1 MDLGGWRPEESR
13 GDAGCCQTHAAVCV
27 GKGSGDSGA
36 GQSLK
41 SLLQRLPACLP
52 GLQRGDKGGKTT
64 SRTTGGFKAPK
75 KKKSPWRCWG
85 LAPSPFPLDAR
96 VGGAFLGVLSK
107 KAAERPFWP
116 WGARTCSLRIPQGCA
131 GSKKKKKSTGRG
143 EGGVRILPP
152 SRWEPRRRGRGRPRQ
167 PFMRSGQQPGCGFAA
182 ACK

>member
-27 GKGSGDSGA
+27 GKGSGDSGG

-75 KKKSPWRCWG
+75 KKKKPLEMLGTRTSGCSPKGPPSAPFG
-85 LAPSPFPLDAR
+85 LGAHAP
-96 VGGAFLGVLSK
+96 
-107 KAAERPFWP
+107 AAS
-116 WGARTCSLRIPQGCA
+116 GSLRAVPGV
-131 GSKKKKKSTGRG
+131 KKKKHGARRG
-143 EGGVRILPP
+143 GGVRILPP

>member
-27 GKGSGDSGA
+27 GKGSGDSGG

-75 KKKSPWRCWG
+75 KKKKALG
-85 LAPSPFPLDAR
+85 DA
-96 VGGAFLGVLSK
+96 GDSHLGVLSK

-116 WGARTCSLRIPQGCA
+116 WGARTCSLGPPRGCA
-131 GSKKKKKSTGRG
+131 GSKKKKSTGRG

-152 SRWEPRRRGRGRPRQ
+152 SRWDPRRRGRGRPRQ

>member
-27 GKGSGDSGA
+27 GKGSGDSGG

-75 KKKSPWRCWG
+75 KKKKPLEMLGTRTSGCSPKRPPSAPFG
-85 LAPSPFPLDAR
+85 LGAHAPAASGPLRA
-96 VGGAFLGVLSK
+96 VPGV
-107 KAAERPFWP
+107 
-116 WGARTCSLRIPQGCA
+116 
-131 GSKKKKKSTGRG
+131 KKKKSTGRG
-143 EGGVRILPP
+143 EGGGPDPAPLPL
-152 SRWEPRRRGRGRPRQ
+152 G
-167 PFMRSGQQPGCGFAA
+167 AA
-182 ACK
+182 AAVQGPAPAALYAQRSAAGLRLCSCMQINSPAII